1 MSTDSVVHLDAIGAE
16 LRIDVRL
23 DVGAR
28 REAPTQTEESA
39 PQPGQIIGG
48 RYELVRILGS
58 GSMGAVW
65 LAHDGALGE
74 QVALKIL
81 VPTDG
86 TAGLEGGSTTA
97 ARFRFEAQIAARLSR
112 KTHHIVRVTDYGQD
126 GARAYLVMEL
136 LEGQALDAKLLQCGP
151 MSADAVSKLVTQIAS
166 GVETAHADGVLH
178 RDLKP
183 ANIFLVKTGEGD
195 PLVKLL
201 DFGVARRSTSKGLGA
216 CFATGRG
223 LIVGTP
229 GYMSPEQA
237 RGSSDLDARADLWS
251 LAAVAYEAL
260 TGELPVGGNDLDEM
274 FANVRAGR
282 IVPLRERRSD
292 LPAALDRFFERA
304 FAPRVED
311 RFTTGAEFAL
321 AFDNAAGAAGK
332 ESRAEAM
339 PPVTLRIPWPMPQA
353 RFAGRRAA
361 LVARPRHR
369 GHVVMSLAAAAL
381 VVLVLFGGWRTSAD
395 RSRMPGGAAAA
406 NLVAMFGTARGT
418 GAPTPVVPLAPNAV
432 NSPSAPSAP
441 TQVDEAQAASNK
453 TRAHPP
459 SEKTP
464 SPAPDYGEFS
474 TYF

>member
-1 MSTDSVVHLDAIGAE
+1 MSPDSVVRLDAIGAD
-16 LRIDVRL
+16 LRIDVHL
-23 DVGAR
+23 DVSGR
-28 REAPTQTEESA
+28 REAATQAEEST
-39 PQPGQIIGG
+39 PHPGQVIGG
-48 RYELVRILGS
+48 RYELVRVLGR

-65 LAHDGALGE
+65 LAHDRALGE
-74 QVALKIL
+74 PVALKML
-81 VPTDG
+81 APTEG
-86 TAGLEGGSTTA
+86 TGLEGGSTTA
-97 ARFRFEAQIAARLSR
+97 DRFRFEAQVAARLSR
-112 KTHHIVRVTDYGQD
+112 KTHHIVRVTDYGQE
-126 GARAYLVMEL
+126 GPRAYLVMEL

-151 MSADAVSKLVTQIAS
+151 MSAGAVSRLVTQIAS

-183 ANIFLVKTGEGD
+183 ANIFLVKTGEGE

-201 DFGVARRSTSKGLGA
+201 DFGVARRSASQGLGA

-237 RGSSDLDARADLWS
+237 RGSSDLDGRTDLWS

-282 IVPLRERRSD
+282 IVPLRERRPD
-292 LPAALDRFFERA
+292 LPPALDRFFERA

-321 AFDNAAGAAGK
+321 AFDRAAGTAGVDT
-332 ESRAEAM
+332 RGEAT
-339 PPVTLRIPWPMPQA
+339 PPVTLRMPWRITPAPLAA
-353 RFAGRRAA
+353 RGAPLA
-361 LVARPRHR
+361 ARPRHR

-381 VVLVLFGGWRTSAD
+381 VVVVLFGSWRASAY
-395 RSRMPGGAAAA
+395 RWRMPGGVAAA
-406 NLVAMFGTARGT
+406 NVGSMFDTAHETG
-418 GAPTPVVPLAPNAV
+418 GAPAPVVTLPPSAANPI
-432 NSPSAPSAP
+432 SAPSIP
-441 TQVDEAQAASNK
+441 TQDEAQTISSK
-453 TRAHPP
+453 TRAHAP
-459 SEKTP
+459 SEKT
-464 SPAPDYGEFS
+464 SSAAPDYGEFS